1 MLPPKHTRRIG
12 KILKSTLARRGRG
25 SALPGLVVEKLDPDF
40 LKRTLAGLP
49 WGVVVV
55 SGTNGKTTTTKMVVQ
70 LLRASGLKVFT
81 NPTGSN
87 FTRGIVASLLSAIDD
102 GGNLDDDIAI
112 LELDEAHAV
121 HFVREVAPR
130 YSLVLNVLRD
140 QLDRFGEI
148 DHTAK
153 LLSQVIAA
161 TTEGIVLNREDP
173 LVRTLIEH
181 VPRDKKLQYFG
192 LNPKLKDMFPS
203 DQDMRSKITADAPR
217 LPHVHKNDVILESF
231 KDQKAVFAWGEK
243 KQPAVTLKI
252 DGVYNV
258 FNAAAAL
265 TMARMILGDE
275 TNPKLLL
282 SELSDVR
289 PAFGRGEA
297 IDIDGDPLEIVLV
310 KNPSGFRLALA
321 SYAVRP
327 ASTMIAINDNYAD
340 GRDMSWLWD
349 VEFES
354 LRSGSAEAG
363 VAMVSGIRAYDMA
376 LRLQYDDV
384 TVSQVETDIPVAL
397 ETFLRRTK
405 GVRRIYCTYTA
416 MLAIRRALA
425 RKYDLEAI
433 E

>member
-1 MLPPKHTRRIG
+1 M
-12 KILKSTLARRGRG
+12 
-25 SALPGLVVEKLDPDF
+25 
-40 LKRTLAGLP
+40 
-49 WGVVVV
+49 
-55 SGTNGKTTTTKMVVQ
+55 
-70 LLRASGLKVFT
+70 
-81 NPTGSN
+81 
-87 FTRGIVASLLSAIDD
+87 
-102 GGNLDDDIAI
+102 
-112 LELDEAHAV
+112 
-121 HFVREVAPR
+121 
-130 YSLVLNVLRD
+130 
-140 QLDRFGEI
+140 
-148 DHTAK
+148 
-153 LLSQVIAA
+153 
-161 TTEGIVLNREDP
+161 NREDP

-203 DQDMRSKITADAPR
+203 DQDMRSKITADAPM